1 MSVLK
6 SLCLA
11 FSMYSKLPAPRVA
24 WEEKNMRYVL
34 CFLPLI
40 GIVQGMAMLLLW
52 MLRERTCVYIPFE
65 VFVLTGCVLPMLVT
79 GGIHMDG
86 FVDTMDALHSWQD
99 RTKKLEILKDP
110 HIGAFAAISLVCY
123 FCLYGA
129 GLFLLLTRRQLVFL
143 MIGFFLSRT
152 LSAFALITVKSAKK
166 EGLCYTFASGAQK
179 RCVAVTLGCFILLA
193 CMAAFCLYGYWG
205 LGAVAVSFIVF
216 GYYLAMAQRQFGG
229 LTGDLAGWF
238 VTVYELVFV
247 WIAGS
252 MEYICCWL

>member
-34 CFLPLI
+34 CFFPLI

-52 MLRERTCVYIPFE
+52 LLRERIGVYIPFA

-110 HIGAFAAISLVCY
+110 HIGAFAAISLICY

-129 GLFLLLTRRQLVFL
+129 GLFLLLTERQIVFL
-143 MIGFFLSRT
+143 TLGFFLSRT

-166 EGLCYTFASGAQK
+166 EGLLYTFASGAQK
-179 RCVAVTLGCFILLA
+179 GIVTGTLCCFTLLSLI
-193 CMAAFCLYGYWG
+193 AAFLLYGMWG
-205 LGAVAVSFIVF
+205 LGAVAVSLVVF
-216 GYYLAMAQRQFGG
+216 VYYLFMAHSQFGG

-238 VTVYELVFV
+238 VTVYELVFL

-252 MEYICCWL
+252 MEYICYWS